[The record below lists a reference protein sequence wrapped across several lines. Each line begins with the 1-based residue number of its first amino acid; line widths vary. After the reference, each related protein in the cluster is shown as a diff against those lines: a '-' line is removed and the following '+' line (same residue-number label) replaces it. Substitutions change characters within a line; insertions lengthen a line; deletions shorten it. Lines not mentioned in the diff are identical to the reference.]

1 MKKEK
6 AIAATT
12 SFIAGAQRT
21 QGLMAPAP
29 IGEHVLVQISGPG
42 VFVCAEVT
50 RQNDPPGVSFVSLD
64 LDGRNVLSISF
75 EAARNWG
82 LTQAN
87 PCGVVL
93 LEKKPVSTL
102 TIGYPLPLR
111 FEQEL
116 VLRVNVREMGVAQ
129 ILANVIH
136 GDA

>member
-1 MKKEK
+1 MDT
-6 AIAATT
+6 TT

-21 QGLMAPAP
+21 QGMMAPAP
-29 IGEHVLVQISGPG
+29 IGEHVLVKITGPG

-64 LDGRNVLSISF
+64 LDGRNVVSLSF

-82 LTQAN
+82 MTKFN

-93 LEKKPVSTL
+93 FEKEAISTL

-111 FEQEL
+111 FENEL
-116 VLRVNVREMGVAQ
+116 TLTVNVREMGVAQ
-129 ILANVIH
+129 ILANVVH
-136 GDA
+136 GT